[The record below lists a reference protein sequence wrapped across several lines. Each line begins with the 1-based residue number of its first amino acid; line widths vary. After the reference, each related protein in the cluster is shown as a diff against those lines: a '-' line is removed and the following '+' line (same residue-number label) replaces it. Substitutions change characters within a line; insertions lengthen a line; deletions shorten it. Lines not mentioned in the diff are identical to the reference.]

1 MCGCISTQTWYNIN
15 FIGYP
20 SECSNE
26 LLHVGA
32 KLPIEFSIHV
42 MILLGTTSVFIIAR
56 GERINIFI
64 IAHGE
69 WINIIIIM
77 LSRTDEGGMF

>member
-1 MCGCISTQTWYNIN
+1 MYLYTTWYNIYW
-15 FIGYP
+15 IYP
-20 SECSNE
+20 SECSNV

-32 KLPIEFSIHV
+32 KLPIVVQYSRDDI
-42 MILLGTTSVFIIAR
+42 IGYNLGKYSVFIIAR

-69 WINIIIIM
+69 WINIIIIV
-77 LSRTDEGGMF
+77 LSRYR